1 MSETMKYPQL
11 NLKKQQEEQSN
22 WQGNLGLSF
31 FNHHE
36 MCYTGEREVSTPSSM
51 LALKS

>member
-11 NLKKQQEEQSN
+11 NLKKWQAQQSN
-22 WQGNLGLSF
+22 WQGNLGINF
-31 FNHHE
+31 YNHRE
-36 MCYTGEREVSTPSSM
+36 MCYTEECEASTPSSM